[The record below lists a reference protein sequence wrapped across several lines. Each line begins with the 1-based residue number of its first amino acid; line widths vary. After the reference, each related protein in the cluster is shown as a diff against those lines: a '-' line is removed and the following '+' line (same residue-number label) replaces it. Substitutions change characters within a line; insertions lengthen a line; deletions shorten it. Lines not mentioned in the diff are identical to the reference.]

1 MLRLT
6 NLTLARGA
14 KRLLEG
20 ASLTVHPGHK
30 AGLIGPNGCGKS
42 SLFALIRG
50 ELLPDTGDVALPAAW
65 TIAHVAQETPSVDLP
80 AIDFVQNGDREL
92 RDVERAMAAAEA
104 AHDADPH
111 ESGEALAELHHRFD
125 AIGGYAARARAATLL
140 AGLGFADA
148 RQTDPVASFSGGWRM
163 RLNLAQALMC
173 RSDLLLLDEPTNHLD
188 LDAVLW
194 LEDWLSRYPGTLLLI
209 THDRDFLDAVVG
221 TIVHVD
227 GQKLKSYGGN
237 YSQFERERAL
247 QLSLQQASYAKQQRQ
262 IAHLTAFVERFR
274 AKATKAKQAQSRV
287 KALERM
293 ERIAAA
299 HVDSPFDFRFPS
311 TPIAARQLVRLESV
325 TLGYGDPQREPPI
338 LAGVSWSIL
347 AGERIGLLGPNGAGK
362 STLLKAVAGTLAPRS
377 GERLT
382 AQALK
387 IGYFAQHQVEQ
398 LRTDESPLWH
408 LAQIEPAAREQ
419 EMRDF
424 LGGFDFR
431 GDMASAPVGR
441 FSGGEKARLTLAL
454 LVRQKPNLLILDEP
468 TNHLDI
474 EMREA
479 LAEALQDYDGALVVV
494 AHDRH
499 LLRATTDELWLV
511 ADGRVAPFDGDLD
524 DYRDWVLGLRR
535 RGAAANAT
543 AGTDET
549 GERTRPQGAEARRGG
564 VTPARVRAAQALR
577 EPARESRARAGS
589 PGCRKDGARG
599 VARLGRRLYRRE
611 QGRVEDTARAPRRP
625 RVAAGAA
632 RGRLARA
639 YRRDG
644 EAGPV
649 KTQMGNGQIRNT
661 VAPTPKP
668 NEYARLLRI

>member
-1 MLRLT
+1 MLRLA
-6 NLTLARGA
+6 NLTLARGT

-20 ASLTVHPGHK
+20 ASLTVYPGHK

-42 SLFALIRG
+42 SLFGLIRG
-50 ELLPDTGDVALPAAW
+50 ELLPDAGSVELPAAW
-65 TIAHVAQETPSVDLP
+65 IIAHVAQETPSVDAA
-80 AIDFVQNGDREL
+80 AIDFVQDGDHEL
-92 RDVERAMAAAEA
+92 RDVERAMVAADA

-111 ESGEALAELHHRFD
+111 ASGAELAELHHRFE
-125 AIGGYAARARAATLL
+125 IVGGYTARARAATLL
-140 AGLGFADA
+140 AGLGFPDA
-148 RQTDPVASFSGGWRM
+148 RHTDPVASFSGGWRM

-194 LEDWLSRYPGTLLLI
+194 LEDWLGRYPGTLLLI

-221 TIVHVD
+221 MIVHVD
-227 GQKLKSYGGN
+227 GQKLKTYGGN

-247 QLSLQQASYAKQQRQ
+247 QLSLQQASYVKQQRQ

-299 HVDSPFDFRFPS
+299 HVDSPFDFSFPS
-311 TPIAARQLVRLESV
+311 TPIAARQLVHFDAV
-325 TLGYGDPQREPPI
+325 TLGYGDPAASPPI
-338 LAGVSWSIL
+338 LAGVTWSIL

-362 STLLKAVAGTLAPRS
+362 STLLKAVAGTLKPRS

-398 LRTDESPLWH
+398 LRVDESPLWH
-408 LAQIEPAAREQ
+408 LAQIEPRAREQ
-419 EMRDF
+419 ELRDF

-431 GDMASAPVGR
+431 GEMASAPVGR

-511 ADGRVAPFDGDLD
+511 ADGKVAPFDGDLD

-535 RGAAANAT
+535 RGAAVSPAVAAPEADNGGDRKT
-543 AGTDET
+543 QK
-549 GERTRPQGAEARRGG
+549 RAEAQLRQSAYAKRRPLATRLTKLEREMEALG
-564 VTPARVRAAQALR
+564 VEKTALEAWLASPDAYADENRDAFKTKLARQGDLAWQL
-577 EPARESRARAGS
+577 
-589 PGCRKDGARG
+589 
-599 VARLGRRLYRRE
+599 ARLETEWLEVTDAIEKLG
-611 QGRVEDTARAPRRP
+611 V
-625 RVAAGAA
+625 
-632 RGRLARA
+632 
-639 YRRDG
+639 
-644 EAGPV
+644 
-649 KTQMGNGQIRNT
+649 
-661 VAPTPKP
+661 
-668 NEYARLLRI
+668 

>member
-14 KRLLEG
+14 KRLLES
-20 ASLTVHPGHK
+20 AALTVHPGHK

-50 ELLPDTGDVALPAAW
+50 ELLPDAGDVQLPAAW
-65 TIAHVAQETPSVDLP
+65 TIAHVAQETPAAPTP
-80 AIDFVQNGDREL
+80 AIDFVLDGDREL
-92 RDVERAMAAAEA
+92 RDVEAALAAADA

-111 ESGEALAELHHRFD
+111 AGGEALAELHHRFD
-125 AIGGYAARARAATLL
+125 VIGGYAARARAATLL
-140 AGLGFADA
+140 SGLGFPDA
-148 RQTDPVASFSGGWRM
+148 RHGDAVASFSGGWRM

-194 LEDWLSRYPGTLLLI
+194 LEDWLARYPGTLLLI

-221 TIVHVD
+221 MIVHVD
-227 GQKLKSYGGN
+227 AQKLKTYGGN
-237 YSQFERERAL
+237 YSQFEQERAL
-247 QLSLQQASYAKQQRQ
+247 QLSLQQASFAKQQKQ
-262 IAHLTAFVERFR
+262 IAHLQAFVDRFR

-299 HVDSPFDFRFPS
+299 HVDSPFEFTFAA
-311 TPIAARQLVRLESV
+311 TPITARQLVRLEHV
-325 TLGYGDPQREPPI
+325 TLGYGDPATSPPV
-338 LAGVSWSIL
+338 LANLEWSIL
-347 AGERIGLLGPNGAGK
+347 AGDRIGLLGPNGAGK
-362 STLLKAVAGTLAPRS
+362 STLLKAVAGTLAPRA

-398 LRTDESPLWH
+398 LREEESPLWH
-408 LAQIEPAAREQ
+408 LARVDPGAREQ
-419 EMRDF
+419 EMRGF

-431 GDMASAPVGR
+431 GDMASAPVAR

-479 LAEALQDYDGALVVV
+479 LAEALQDYCGALIVV

-499 LLRATTDELWLV
+499 LLRATTDVLWLV
-511 ADGRVAPFDGDLD
+511 ADGKVAPFDGDLD
-524 DYRDWVLGLRR
+524 DYRDWVLGAGRR
-535 RGAAANAT
+535 AAGSAPPAAPAAAAV
-543 AGTDET
+543 AAPPD
-549 GERTRPQGAEARRGG
+549 RKAQKRAEAASRQRSYAQRKPLATKLAQ
-564 VTPARVRAAQALR
+564 VERDLAALAAEKTALEAWLTAPDAYAEPSKHELKAKLARQGDLAWDLARLEAEWLALNDAL
-577 EPARESRARAGS
+577 EKAGS
-589 PGCRKDGARG
+589 
-599 VARLGRRLYRRE
+599 
-611 QGRVEDTARAPRRP
+611 DT
-625 RVAAGAA
+625 
-632 RGRLARA
+632 
-639 YRRDG
+639 
-644 EAGPV
+644 
-649 KTQMGNGQIRNT
+649 
-661 VAPTPKP
+661 
-668 NEYARLLRI
+668 